1 MMQFLENEIQQYN
14 KLVWSTLLGFDIQ
27 PEPGT
32 FDFSSEDMVTGS
44 VQVTGKWNGVITLYL
59 PSPLVNQ
66 ITETMFSL
74 EPGKASPETKK
85 DAIGELI
92 NMVGGNIKSMLPQ
105 PSALSTPIFAMEG
118 QSQQFPFTKRVTQC
132 KFICNGSSFALSLYE
147 QEPAKKNTISV

>member
-1 MMQFLENEIQQYN
+1 MMQFLESEIQQYN

-27 PEPGT
+27 PESGT
-32 FDFSSEDMVTGS
+32 FEFSSENMVTGS

-66 ITETMFSL
+66 ITETLFSL
-74 EPGKASPETKK
+74 KSGEANPETKK

-118 QSQQFPFTKRVTQC
+118 QSQQFPFTQRVTQC
-132 KFICNGSSFALSLYE
+132 KFTCNDSSFALSLYE
-147 QEPAKKNTISV
+147 QEPAEKNTISI

>member
-1 MMQFLENEIQQYN
+1 MQFLESEIQQYN

-32 FDFSSEDMVTGS
+32 FDFSPEDMVTGS
-44 VQVTGKWNGVITLYL
+44 VQVTGKWNGVITLYV
-59 PSPLVNQ
+59 PSPLVNE

-74 EPGKASPETKK
+74 KPGEANPETKK

-105 PSALSTPIFAMEG
+105 PSVLSTPIFAMEG
-118 QSQQFPFTKRVTQC
+118 QSQQFPFTKKVTQC
-132 KFICNGSSFALSLYE
+132 KFTYQDSSFALTLYE
-147 QEPAKKNTISV
+147 QEPAEKKTVSA

>member
-1 MMQFLENEIQQYN
+1 MMQFLESEIQKYN

-27 PEPGT
+27 PDSGT
-32 FDFSSEDMVTGS
+32 FDLSSTDMVTGS

-59 PSPLVNQ
+59 PSSLVNQ
-66 ITETMFSL
+66 ITETLFSL
-74 EPGKASPETKK
+74 DPGEANAETKK

-118 QSQQFPFTKRVTQC
+118 QSQQFPFTKKVTQC
-132 KFICNGSSFALSLYE
+132 KFTCNDNSFALSLYE
-147 QEPAKKNTISV
+147 QEPAEEKTTSV

>member
-1 MMQFLENEIQQYN
+1 
-14 KLVWSTLLGFDIQ
+14 
-27 PEPGT
+27 
-32 FDFSSEDMVTGS
+32 MVTGS

-59 PSPLVNQ
+59 SSSLVNQ

-74 EPGKASPETKK
+74 ESGEADAETKK

-132 KFICNGSSFALSLYE
+132 KFTCNCSSFALSLYE
-147 QEPAKKNTISV
+147 QEPAEKKTTSV